1 MGKSNQALTSVYK
14 ENAVKDNRKRIKRIT
29 MLALC
34 TSVALLLSYV
44 EMLIPPIF
52 TGIPGI
58 KMGLPNVAIIFV
70 LYRLGVKEAATV
82 SFVRLVI
89 TSILFGNITM
99 FWYSL
104 AGAVLSLAVM
114 ILLKKLDILSTVGV
128 SVAGALMHNVG
139 QILVAM
145 WLMNTAQ
152 IGYYLIVLSI
162 TGTIAG
168 ILIGLT
174 GGYVIKRF
182 ERIEI

>member
-1 MGKSNQALTSVYK
+1 MR
-14 ENAVKDNRKRIKRIT
+14 DNKKRIKRIT
-29 MLALC
+29 FLALC

-44 EMLIPPIF
+44 EMLVPPIF

-58 KMGLPNVAIIFV
+58 KMGLPNIAIMLV
-70 LYRLGVKEAATV
+70 LYRIGAKEAITV
-82 SFVRLVI
+82 SFVRIVI

-104 AGAVLSLAVM
+104 AGAVLSLAIM
-114 ILLKKLDILSTVGV
+114 IVLKKLDFLSTVGV

-145 WLMNTAQ
+145 LLMQTSA

-162 TGTIAG
+162 TGTISG
-168 ILIGLT
+168 IFVGLC
-174 GGYVIKRF
+174 GALVIKRLSK
-182 ERIEI
+182 IEI

>member
-1 MGKSNQALTSVYK
+1 M
-14 ENAVKDNRKRIKRIT
+14 KDNRKRIKRIT
-29 MLALC
+29 FLALC

-44 EMLIPPIF
+44 EMLVPPIF

-58 KMGLPNVAIIFV
+58 KMGLPNIAIMLL
-70 LYRLGVKEAATV
+70 LYRVGAKEAIAV
-82 SFVRLVI
+82 SFIRIVI

-104 AGAVLSLAVM
+104 AGAVLSLAIM
-114 ILLKKLDILSTVGV
+114 IVLKKLDFLSTVGV

-145 WLMNTAQ
+145 LLMQTSA

-162 TGTIAG
+162 TGTISG
-168 ILIGLT
+168 IFIGLC
-174 GGYVIKRF
+174 GALVIKRLSK
-182 ERIEI
+182 IEI

>member
-1 MGKSNQALTSVYK
+1 
-14 ENAVKDNRKRIKRIT
+14 

-70 LYRLGVKEAATV
+70 LYRLGAKEAAIV
-82 SFVRLVI
+82 SFIRLMI

-104 AGAVLSLAVM
+104 AGAILSLTVM

-145 WLMNTAQ
+145 WLMHTAQ
-152 IGYYLIVLSI
+152 IGYYMIVLSI

-182 ERIEI
+182 ERVEI

>member
-1 MGKSNQALTSVYK
+1 M
-14 ENAVKDNRKRIKRIT
+14 KDNRKRIKRIT

-70 LYRLGVKEAATV
+70 LYRLGAKEAAIV

-145 WLMNTAQ
+145 WLMHTSQ
-152 IGYYLIVLSI
+152 IGYYMIVLSI

-182 ERIEI
+182 ERVEI